1 MQNKIFKWGMVIL
14 LLISL
19 GLLVWSFV
27 VGMPNTDQLKVL
39 DDKISETG
47 KLVEDAQA
55 TIEMTEADRLAVI
68 DQINAEGAADAITAA
83 QAGIAEADAAIEA
96 AAGNKAK
103 IANAEKAKSAQMSVI
118 NKYYNTAVLANSS
131 IKGVENSLVTFI
143 ASQKDTTEAAA
154 LVAEA
159 KAKMDANKINEKTA
173 PAAVAEV
180 IGSNIDATKE
190 YLAQVEELN
199 ASFIQQKKDVQ
210 TPVNTL
216 LAWTYIMIVIAI
228 ICVIIVGLIVSAGN
242 NPKGLIK
249 TGIVVVAIA
258 VVCFI
263 VYKIA
268 PGTATDSLVEPV
280 GDEAAMTSWHNSLK
294 LTDTCLY
301 LTYLAAALA
310 IVSIIVGEI
319 RLAISNKK

>member
-39 DDKISETG
+39 DDKIAETD
-47 KLVEDAQA
+47 KLVEDAKT
-55 TIEMTEADRLAVI
+55 TIEMTEADRLTVI
-68 DQINAEGAADAITAA
+68 DQLNAEGAAEAVVAA
-83 QAGIAEADAAIEA
+83 QEAIAGADAAIEA
-96 AAGNKAK
+96 AAGNKTK
-103 IANAEKAKSAQMSVI
+103 IANAEKVKNAQMSII
-118 NKYYNTAVLANSS
+118 NKYYNTAILANSS
-131 IKGVENSLVTFI
+131 LKGTENGLVTFI
-143 ASQKDTTEAAA
+143 ASQKDTTESSAIVAAA
-154 LVAEA
+154 
-159 KAKMDANKINEKTA
+159 KASMDANKINEKTA

-180 IGSNIDATKE
+180 IDNNLKATKD
-190 YLAQVEELN
+190 YLAQVEEMG
-199 ASFIQQKKDVQ
+199 AAYKQEKSDVQ

-216 LAWTYIMIVIAI
+216 LAWTYIMVIIAI

-242 NPKGLIK
+242 NPKGLVK
-249 TGIVVVAIA
+249 KGIVVVIIA
-258 VVCFI
+258 AVCFVI
-263 VYKIA
+263 FKIA
-268 PGTATDSLVEPV
+268 PGTASAGLVEPV
-280 GDEAAMTSWHNSLK
+280 GDEAAMASWHSSLK

-319 RLAISNKK
+319 RLAIANKK